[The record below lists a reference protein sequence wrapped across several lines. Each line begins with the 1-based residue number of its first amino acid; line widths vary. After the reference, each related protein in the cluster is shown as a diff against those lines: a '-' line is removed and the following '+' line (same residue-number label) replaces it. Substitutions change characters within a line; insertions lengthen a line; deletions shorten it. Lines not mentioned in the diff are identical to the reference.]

1 MKFIFIKKS
10 WITLALIGLF
20 VGLGTYVVMSQ
31 KQANTVATQAV
42 ANEFEIHMV
51 TGEFKTKTE
60 DGKELEAYRWDPGT
74 INVPKGKKVKLSI
87 FGVNGKE
94 HPFVIEGTDIK
105 GMVRKGEETVTH
117 LQFDEDGIY
126 RLICT
131 THSNIENNGPMI
143 AYIVVD

>member
-1 MKFIFIKKS
+1 MKFIFIRKS
-10 WITLALIGLF
+10 WLALVIIVF
-20 VGLGTYVVMSQ
+20 FIGLGTYVVISQ
-31 KQANTVATQAV
+31 QKANTVTTQSV
-42 ANEFEIHMV
+42 ASEFEIHMV
-51 TGEFKTKTE
+51 TGELKTKTE

-74 INVPKGKKVKLSI
+74 INVPKGEKVKLRI

-105 GMVRKGEETVTH
+105 GMVRKGEETVIQ
-117 LQFDEDGIY
+117 LQFDEEGIY

-131 THSNIENNGPMI
+131 SHSKIEDNGPMI